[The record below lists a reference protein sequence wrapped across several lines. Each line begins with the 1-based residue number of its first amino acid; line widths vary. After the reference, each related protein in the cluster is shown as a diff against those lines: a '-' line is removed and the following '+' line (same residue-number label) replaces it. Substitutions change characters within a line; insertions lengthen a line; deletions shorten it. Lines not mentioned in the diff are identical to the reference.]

1 MGKEK
6 VGFWVVGVVV
16 LVLIL
21 GSSAASDD
29 RQQRWRKAVTSGETV
44 GSSMM
49 INRSPSSIVLPL
61 HGNVYPTG

>member
-1 MGKEK
+1 MGNEK
-6 VGFWVVGVVV
+6 VGFWVVGVLV

-29 RQQRWRKAVTSGETV
+29 RQQRWRKAMKSGETM
-44 GSSMM
+44 GSSMLM
-49 INRSPSSIVLPL
+49 NRVPSSIVLPL

>member
-6 VGFWVVGVVV
+6 VGFWVVGVLV

-29 RQQRWRKAVTSGETV
+29 RQQRWRKAMMSGETM
-44 GSSMM
+44 GSSMLM
-49 INRSPSSIVLPL
+49 NRVPSSIVLPL